1 MASGLN
7 RLDSTGSGATGKAER
22 RVQSYQD
29 KGEEQ
34 KLVRLG
40 HRSNESYVP
49 EKAGA
54 ARAKHFHQGYR
65 RIEPRGAQYSHRSMQ
80 SRDGFQWSAR
90 TSFEEF
96 NAFTR
101 SFLQP
106 SEQRAVYRDFP
117 GYDIKR
123 ILSRHSSD
131 YGNRNVLKVLNSNIK
146 KADDNGSPVIVECL
160 IRYAL
165 HAGIP
170 VDVPILNACITA
182 YGNAAR
188 HDAGLYW
195 IKKAEAAAALFE
207 TLKLTQNV
215 TTLSARI
222 TAYGNAARHDAG
234 LNWINK
240 AEDVAALFETLKL
253 TQNVTTLNACITA
266 YGNAARHDA
275 GLYWIKKAEAAAA
288 LFETLKLT
296 QDVTTLNA
304 RITAY
309 GNAARH
315 DAGLYWIQKAEAAA
329 ALFETLKL
337 TQNVTTLNAL
347 ITAYGNAARHD
358 AGLYW
363 IKKAEAVA
371 ALFGTLKLT
380 QDVTTLSARITA
392 YGNAARHDA
401 GLYWIQKAEDA
412 AALFETL
419 KLTQNVTTLSARITA
434 YGNAARHDAGLYW
447 IKKAEAVAAL
457 FETLKLTQD
466 VTTLNARI
474 TAYGNA
480 ARHDA
485 GLYWIKKAEDAAALF
500 EKLKL
505 TQNVTTLN
513 ALITAYGNAARHDA
527 GLYWIQ
533 KAEDAAALF
542 ETLKLTQDVTT
553 LEALISA
560 YANVAL
566 FCSIKDTAEKYQ
578 SRAFALLDN
587 LVEKKV
593 LCGTLGIQEGESKP
607 DCLTIDFHHSALTGK
622 AGITKISEIITTD
635 VAVAV
640 LMKHL
645 NSTKDQKNINML
657 RLITGYRHGIH
668 YRAAF
673 EVVLR
678 RQSRVARY
686 ETDTSNQ
693 GLMTVWLSS
702 VSG

>member
-7 RLDSTGSGATGKAER
+7 RLDSTGSGAIGKAER

-29 KGEEQ
+29 KGKEQ

-65 RIEPRGAQYSHRSMQ
+65 RIEPQGARYSHRSMQ
-80 SRDGFQWSAR
+80 SRDGFQWSTR

-106 SEQRAVYRDFP
+106 SEQRAVYRDFL

-170 VDVPILNACITA
+170 VDVPILSAC
-182 YGNAAR
+182 
-188 HDAGLYW
+188 
-195 IKKAEAAAALFE
+195 
-207 TLKLTQNV
+207 V
-215 TTLSARI
+215 
-222 TAYGNAARHDAG
+222 
-234 LNWINK
+234 
-240 AEDVAALFETLKL
+240 
-253 TQNVTTLNACITA
+253 
-266 YGNAARHDA
+266 
-275 GLYWIKKAEAAAA
+275 
-288 LFETLKLT
+288 
-296 QDVTTLNA
+296 
-304 RITAY
+304 
-309 GNAARH
+309 
-315 DAGLYWIQKAEAAA
+315 
-329 ALFETLKL
+329 
-337 TQNVTTLNAL
+337 
-347 ITAYGNAARHD
+347 
-358 AGLYW
+358 
-363 IKKAEAVA
+363 
-371 ALFGTLKLT
+371 
-380 QDVTTLSARITA
+380 
-392 YGNAARHDA
+392 
-401 GLYWIQKAEDA
+401 
-412 AALFETL
+412 
-419 KLTQNVTTLSARITA
+419 
-434 YGNAARHDAGLYW
+434 
-447 IKKAEAVAAL
+447 
-457 FETLKLTQD
+457 
-466 VTTLNARI
+466 

-500 EKLKL
+500 ETLKL
-505 TQNVTTLN
+505 AQDVTTLS

-527 GLYWIQ
+527 GLYWI
-533 KAEDAAALF
+533 KKVEVVAALF
-542 ETLKLTQDVTT
+542 GTLKLTQDVTT

-607 DCLTIDFHHSALTGK
+607 NCLTIDFHHSALTGK
-622 AGITKISEIITTD
+622 AGIKKISEIITTD

-657 RLITGYRHGIH
+657 SLITGYRHGIH

-702 VSG
+702 VSE

>member
-1 MASGLN
+1 MV
-7 RLDSTGSGATGKAER
+7 RLYTYQHLVKT
-22 RVQSYQD
+22 YQD
-29 KGEEQ
+29 KGKEQ

-40 HRSNESYVP
+40 RRSNESYVP

-80 SRDGFQWSAR
+80 SRDGFQWSTR

-106 SEQRAVYRDFP
+106 SEQRAVYRDFL

-146 KADDNGSPVIVECL
+146 KADYNGSPVIVECL

-170 VDVPILNACITA
+170 VDVPILSACVTA

-195 IKKAEAAAALFE
+195 IKKAE
-207 TLKLTQNV
+207 
-215 TTLSARI
+215 
-222 TAYGNAARHDAG
+222 
-234 LNWINK
+234 
-240 AEDVAALFETLKL
+240 
-253 TQNVTTLNACITA
+253 
-266 YGNAARHDA
+266 
-275 GLYWIKKAEAAAA
+275 
-288 LFETLKLT
+288 
-296 QDVTTLNA
+296 
-304 RITAY
+304 
-309 GNAARH
+309 
-315 DAGLYWIQKAEAAA
+315 
-329 ALFETLKL
+329 
-337 TQNVTTLNAL
+337 
-347 ITAYGNAARHD
+347 
-358 AGLYW
+358 
-363 IKKAEAVA
+363 
-371 ALFGTLKLT
+371 
-380 QDVTTLSARITA
+380 
-392 YGNAARHDA
+392 
-401 GLYWIQKAEDA
+401 DA
-412 AALFETL
+412 AALFEKL
-419 KLTQNVTTLSARITA
+419 KLTQN
-434 YGNAARHDAGLYW
+434 
-447 IKKAEAVAAL
+447 
-457 FETLKLTQD
+457 

-513 ALITAYGNAARHDA
+513 ARITAYGNAARHDA

-542 ETLKLTQDVTT
+542 ETLKLTQNVTT

-607 DCLTIDFHHSALTGK
+607 SLTIDFHHSALTGK
-622 AGITKISEIITTD
+622 AGVPKISEIITTD

-640 LMKHL
+640 LVKHL

-657 RLITGYRHGIH
+657 SLITGYRHGIH

-702 VSG
+702 VSE